1 MAYSMVCNFIKNE
14 TLAQVFFCEL
24 FEISNNSFFA
34 EHLWVTASIKCNVEI
49 QWNSNDQSPADL
61 CNI

>member
-49 QWNSNDQSPADL
+49 Q
-61 CNI
+61 

>member
-1 MAYSMVCNFIKNE
+1 MAFGMVYNFIKNE
-14 TLAQVFFCEL
+14 ALTQVFFCE
-24 FEISNNSFFA
+24 FCEISNNSFFT
-34 EHLWVTASIKCNVEI
+34 EHLWVTASRKCNVEI